1 MSVTTTPG
9 TAAPA
14 AVPAE
19 LSRREILA
27 VFAGLMTAMMLAA
40 LDQTIVATA
49 LPTIVGELGGL
60 SQLSWVV
67 TAYLLASTVSI
78 PLYGKISD
86 LYGRKRLFQGAIV
99 LFTVGSI
106 ACGAAGSM
114 GELIAFRAIQGAG
127 AGGILALT
135 QTIVGDIVSP
145 RERGRYMG
153 YIGAVFGLASVIG
166 PLLGGYFV
174 DNLDWRW
181 VFYVNVPLGAAA
193 LIVTERKLPSAWTR
207 VHHRID
213 VAGAALLVTGST
225 ALLLAL
231 SLGGETFPWS
241 SAQVL
246 GLVGLAVAA
255 LVAFVAVERRAADPV
270 LPLSLLRNRI
280 VAVSSGVAL
289 IVGMAMFGAII
300 YLPLFLQVVIGVS
313 ATYSGLLLL
322 PVIVGLLTTSIASGR
337 LISRWGRYRV
347 FPIVGTAVLSVGLGL
362 LSTMGTGTPLPLAG
376 LYMLVVGAGIGLV
389 LQVVVLVVQNAV
401 EQRHLGTATASTT
414 FFRSIGGTVGVALFG
429 ALLNAR
435 LGTALAGL
443 GDAGIVARD
452 LTNADTIAAL
462 PVASQDVAR
471 TVLADA
477 ITGVYG
483 VAVPVAL
490 VGFALAWFIR
500 EIPLRTT
507 AHTAP
512 TEL

>member
-1 MSVTTTPG
+1 LSVTTSPTPAQ
-9 TAAPA
+9 TAAR
-14 AVPAE
+14 VE
-19 LSRREILA
+19 LSHREIMA
-27 VFAGLMTAMMLAA
+27 VFAGLMTAMLLAA

-67 TAYLLASTVSI
+67 TSYLLASTVSI

-86 LYGRKRLFQGAIV
+86 LYGRKRLFQGAIAV
-99 LFTVGSI
+99 FAVGSI
-106 ACGAAGSM
+106 ACGVAGSM
-114 GELIAFRAIQGAG
+114 GQLIAFRAIQGVG

-153 YIGAVFGLASVIG
+153 YIGAVFGLSSVLG

-181 VFYVNVPLGAAA
+181 VFYINVPLAVVA
-193 LIVTERKLPSAWTR
+193 LVVTERKLPSAWTR
-207 VHHRID
+207 THHQID
-213 VAGAALLVTGST
+213 FLGAGLLVTGIT

-241 SAQVL
+241 SAQIL
-246 GLVGLAVAA
+246 GLVGLAVVA
-255 LVAFVAVERRAADPV
+255 LAVFVAVERRVEEPV
-270 LPLSLLRNRI
+270 LPLSLLRNPI
-280 VAVSSGVAL
+280 VSVSSGVAL

-322 PVIVGLLTTSIASGR
+322 PVIAGLLITSITSGR

-362 LSTMGTGTPLPLAG
+362 LSTMGIGTPLPLAC

-414 FFRSIGGTVGVALFG
+414 FFRSIGGTLGVALFG

-435 LGTALAGL
+435 VGTALAGI
-443 GDAGIVARD
+443 GESSIVARD

-462 PVASQDVAR
+462 PAGVQDIAR

-477 ITGVYG
+477 ITGVFA
-483 VAVPVAL
+483 VAVPLAL

-507 AHTAP
+507 AHTTHA
-512 TEL
+512 EL